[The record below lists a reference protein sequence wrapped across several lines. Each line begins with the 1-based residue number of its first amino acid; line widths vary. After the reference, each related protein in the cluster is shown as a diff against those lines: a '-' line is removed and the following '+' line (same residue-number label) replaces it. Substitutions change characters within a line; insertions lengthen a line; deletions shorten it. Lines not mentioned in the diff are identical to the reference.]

1 MEKKTDYQYS
11 ASEIEKAIRATYA
24 EPRQSGP
31 DIKYFV
37 HEVKLRL
44 ALKRE
49 PKEDGNVE

>member
-31 DIKYFV
+31 DIDYFV
-37 HEVKLRL
+37 HEVKARL

-49 PKEDGNVE
+49 QEDGDGV